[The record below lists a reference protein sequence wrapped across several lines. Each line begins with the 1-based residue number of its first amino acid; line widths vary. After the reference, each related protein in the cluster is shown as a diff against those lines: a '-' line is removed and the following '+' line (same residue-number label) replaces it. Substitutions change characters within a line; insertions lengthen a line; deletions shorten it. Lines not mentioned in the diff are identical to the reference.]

1 MDQSLLLIAVDLVAI
16 AVLVFGLY
24 FPRHRRRD
32 LVVAYLTVN
41 VGVLAVA
48 LVLGQTAV
56 GAGLGLG
63 LFGVLSIIRLRS
75 REIEQH
81 EVAYYF
87 AALALGLI
95 GGLVGTAS
103 WLGIGLMALVLVVLA
118 IGDHPALFRRSRQQS
133 VVLDQAIADEH
144 ELTARLE
151 QVLGGRVLRVRVEQ
165 LDLVDDTTKVDVR
178 FEAPRAGAARPGATR
193 SGATRLGA
201 TRPGAT
207 RPATAGSDAATP
219 VEARPAATAERPAAE
234 TVSLEVAR

>member
-16 AVLVFGLY
+16 AILVFGLY

-95 GGLVGTAS
+95 GGLVGTAT
-103 WLGIGLMALVLVVLA
+103 WLAIGLMTLVLAVLA
-118 IGDHPALFRRSRQQS
+118 IGDHPALFRRSRQQT
-133 VVLDQAIADEH
+133 VVLDQAIADER

-151 QVLGGRVLRVRVEQ
+151 QVLGGRVLRVRIEQ
-165 LDLVDDTTKVDVR
+165 LDLVDDTTTVDVR
-178 FEAPRAGAARPGATR
+178 YEAPRPGTKR
-193 SGATRLGA
+193 
-201 TRPGAT
+201 
-207 RPATAGSDAATP
+207 SDAAASITSQLG
-219 VEARPAATAERPAAE
+219 AAAGRRDLRDVAAFETASAAE
-234 TVSLEVAR
+234 VTR